1 MCNFKKILLI
11 KNLQRGG
18 ERGTHK
24 FVRQTIYDTKYI
36 YCFLVIKPIETVR
49 NVTQIFHNQ
58 MMKTKRNTL
67 FVLSPAGFGLNMGLT
82 GFFKLQSL
90 EARQ

>member
-1 MCNFKKILLI
+1 MCNFKKIPLI
-11 KNLQRGG
+11 KNFQRDG

-24 FVRQTIYDTKYI
+24 FLRETIYDTKYI
-36 YCFLVIKPIETVR
+36 HCFVVTKPLETVM
-49 NVTQIFHNQ
+49 NVTQIFYNC
-58 MMKTKRNTL
+58 MMTTKKIFL
-67 FVLSPAGFGLNMGLT
+67 VSSPAGFGLNKGLT